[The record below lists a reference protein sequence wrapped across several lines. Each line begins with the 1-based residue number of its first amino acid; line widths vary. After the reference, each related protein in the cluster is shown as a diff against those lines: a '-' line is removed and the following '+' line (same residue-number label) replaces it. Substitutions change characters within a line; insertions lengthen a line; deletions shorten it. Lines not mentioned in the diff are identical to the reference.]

1 MSSGKINMLFT
12 YTNKNINK
20 NLTTATTTA
29 ATRQVQPRSFPSNL
43 SRMNRFTNTSASMHT
58 IIHTPAKGCS
68 SCGS

>member
-12 YTNKNINK
+12 YTSKNINN
-20 NLTTATTTA
+20 NLATTTA
-29 ATRQVQPRSFPSNL
+29 TPRQEQPRSIPSNL

>member
-1 MSSGKINMLFT
+1 MSSGKISMLFT

-20 NLTTATTTA
+20 NLTTATTA
-29 ATRQVQPRSFPSNL
+29 APRQVQPRSLPSNL

>member
-1 MSSGKINMLFT
+1 MSSGKISMLFT
-12 YTNKNINK
+12 YTSKNINK
-20 NLTTATTTA
+20 NLTTAA
-29 ATRQVQPRSFPSNL
+29 ATPRQEQPRSIPSNL

>member
-12 YTNKNINK
+12 YTSKNINN
-20 NLTTATTTA
+20 NLATTTA
-29 ATRQVQPRSFPSNL
+29 APRQEQPRLIPSNL

>member
-1 MSSGKINMLFT
+1 MSSGKISMLFT

-20 NLTTATTTA
+20 NLTITA
-29 ATRQVQPRSFPSNL
+29 AAAPRQDQPRSMPSNL
-43 SRMNRFTNTSASMHT
+43 SRMNRFTNTTTMHT